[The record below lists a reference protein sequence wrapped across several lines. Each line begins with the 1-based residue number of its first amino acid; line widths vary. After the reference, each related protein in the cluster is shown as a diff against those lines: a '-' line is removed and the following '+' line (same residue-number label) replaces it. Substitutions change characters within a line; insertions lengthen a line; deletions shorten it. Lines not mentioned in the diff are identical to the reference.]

1 MAMLTISGSDIPTNR
16 RATMETVSGQKAKVR
31 EEVDEWLAAC
41 NGDGDELEELL
52 DVIVAA
58 TKKCARI
65 VGEVLGKYHPLEVG
79 KAIDCVL
86 AKGKARGDW

>member
-58 TKKCARI
+58 C
-65 VGEVLGKYHPLEVG
+65 GLLGKYHPLEVG